1 MSETSRA
8 GLLIGGAVLFVI
20 LWEIRSALGVLFRID
35 TNIAVYTVVTFVVIL
50 CTLVALD
57 RGLIGFGSKE
67 Q

>member
-35 TNIAVYTVVTFVVIL
+35 TNIAVYTAVTFVVIL

-57 RGLIGFGSKE
+57 RGLIGFKSKE